1 MKVIVFVV
9 SSFGLGHLTRQM
21 GLIAQIIKQRG
32 DIRIKLVC
40 SEFQIKIAKTFDGL
54 SGKVEFFEM
63 PFVPF
68 MTMDDPYHVDV
79 VSTIDSYQKSWDFET
94 QMRDDTEWGRILFR
108 ADLIVN
114 DIDSIHNPIA
124 KKMGIPMVNIS
135 NFTWSDILKGM
146 GADKLANNYASW
158 ERLAD
163 VHLKLPFASECMGF
177 DYPEDTGILSR
188 EVDNKFVN
196 NMKTFY
202 PDKKFIFLN
211 RIGES
216 LEKNMDILVNKLKE
230 RNYVPILPNSYIANL
245 KSPSQIVG
253 YKETANN
260 THDMI
265 AASDI
270 MIGKTGYSS
279 VAECFVGATYF
290 IHWTREGSIE
300 DDDLSKHITKN
311 DFGTK
316 ISHQISVEDIMV
328 IIENLDKRLEKSP
341 LRAWENSTPQIAER
355 VLSII

>member
-9 SSFGLGHLTRQM
+9 SSFGLGHLMRQM
-21 GLIAQIIKQRG
+21 ALIQEVIRQRE

-40 SEFQIKIAKTFDGL
+40 SEFQIKIAQTFDGI
-54 SGKVEFFEM
+54 SERVEFFEM

-79 VSTIDSYQKSWDFET
+79 SSTIDSYQKSWDFET

-114 DIDSIHNPIA
+114 DIDSLHNPIA

-146 GADKLANNYASW
+146 GADELANNYTSW

-163 VHLKLPFASECMGF
+163 VHLRLPFASECMGF
-177 DYPEDTGILSR
+177 DNYEDTGILSR
-188 EVDNKFVN
+188 EVDNKFVSS
-196 NMKTFY
+196 MKTFY

-211 RIGES
+211 RIGEV
-216 LEKNMDILVNKLKE
+216 LEENMDELVDQLKG
-230 RNYVPILPNSYIANL
+230 RNYVPILPNSYISML
-245 KSPSQIVG
+245 KQPSKIVG
-253 YKETANN
+253 YKETTNN

-265 AASDI
+265 AASVI

-290 IHWTREGSIE
+290 IHWAREGSIE
-300 DDDLSKHITKN
+300 DDDLSEHITKN
-311 DFGTK
+311 DFGEK
-316 ISHQISVEDIMV
+316 ISHKISVEEIMV
-328 IIENLDKRLEKSP
+328 IIENLDKTLEKTP
-341 LRAWENSTPQIAER
+341 LEAWVNSTPQIAER